1 MFLDIGCETLL
12 KAKRCR
18 EELTYRARIFSLN
31 SKEEFLTY
39 LRELEAATSDSTR
52 YYAQVIYG
60 LETADS
66 AYVKGLGSSKLW
78 LVARPN
84 HEVCAC

>member
-39 LRELEAATSDSTR
+39 LRELEAATSDSTP
-52 YYAQVIYG
+52 G
-60 LETADS
+60 H
-66 AYVKGLGSSKLW
+66 
-78 LVARPN
+78 ARK
-84 HEVCAC
+84 